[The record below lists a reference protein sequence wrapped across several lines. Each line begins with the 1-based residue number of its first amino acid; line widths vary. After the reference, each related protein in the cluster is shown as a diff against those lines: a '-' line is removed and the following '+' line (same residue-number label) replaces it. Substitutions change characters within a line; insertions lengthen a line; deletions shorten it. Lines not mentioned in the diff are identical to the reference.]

1 MEDEK
6 YRQKYLKYKLKYLSY
21 KKELENAGIL
31 KGGLI
36 GHIPADKID
45 DEKPTFETPK
55 AVQDII
61 AKLTIP
67 GAKVIRAGSGALKAY
82 AIFADIDNMMIIDRP
97 EPTSKAVRFFIDSLK
112 VLVQNILGNK
122 NIHYSDFKAGG
133 LHWKPEEILAEVKDG
148 VALSDAVA
156 QKGVVKMDIIVPLNG
171 RWVEASA
178 FYILKGQDGYIN
190 VDASYFSEFA
200 SSLVKDIQEFKD
212 TKPFKAAKR
221 AFSLAR
227 TQKNFSELEKLV
239 NLVRSSLTQIG
250 TINADLETI
259 ELLVDHNDDFD
270 ILYTI
275 NSVYNF
281 KERLASLIDVS
292 SLDTEKSSLMIEAII
307 SNLKGYDRSSEES
320 KNNLKAALNQL
331 HDYLL
336 GILNK
341 ETKEYL
347 ASINYT
353 FPTSVEKIEH
363 RECNT
368 ETLQHVANLAE

>member
-1 MEDEK
+1 MENEK
-6 YRQKYLKYKLKYLSY
+6 YRQKYLKYKLKYLNY
-21 KKELENAGIL
+21 KKTLEDTGL
-31 KGGLI
+31 MRGGLI
-36 GHIPADKID
+36 GRIPADKID
-45 DEKPTFETPK
+45 DEKPIFETPK
-55 AVQDII
+55 AIQDII

-82 AIFADIDNMMIIDRP
+82 SIFADIDNMMIIERP

-112 VLVQNILGNK
+112 VLVQNILANK
-122 NIHYSDFKAGG
+122 NIHFSDFKAGG
-133 LHWKPEEILAEVKDG
+133 LHWRPEEVIAEFKDG
-148 VALSDAVA
+148 VYLSDAVA
-156 QKGVVKMDIIVPLNG
+156 QKGVVKMDIIVPLNN

-178 FYILKGQDGYIN
+178 FYILKGMDGFIN

-200 SSLVKDIQEFKD
+200 NSLLKDIQEFKD

-221 AFSLAR
+221 SFSLAR

-250 TINADLETI
+250 TVNADIETI

-270 ILYTI
+270 IPYTI

-281 KERLASLIDVS
+281 KERLASLIDVAL
-292 SLDTEKSSLMIEAII
+292 LDTEKSSLMIEAII
-307 SNLKGYDRSSEES
+307 SNLKGYDKSDES
-320 KNNLKAALNQL
+320 KNNLKSTLNQL

-336 GILNK
+336 NILNK

-347 ASINYT
+347 TSINYT
-353 FPTSVEKIEH
+353 FPTFAEKIEH

-368 ETLQHVANLAE
+368 ETLEHVANLAE